1 MLAQLLL
8 LASKSHGLD
17 FFVVIVMFVDLAQSA
32 IQSILAVFGHVSIDL
47 GLVDIGRLQSLGNV
61 GSVSSVVGWINL
73 LILAP
78 PLRIDHWV
86 EACRTCP
93 FSIDGHAV
101 MWVVDLESFLR
112 AAPGHTARRLFG
124 AFAPPA

>member
-17 FFVVIVMFVDLAQSA
+17 FLEVIVMFVDLAQSA
-32 IQSILAVFGHVSIDL
+32 IQSILAVFCHVSINL
-47 GLVDIGRLQSLGNV
+47 RLVDIGRLQSLGNV
-61 GSVSSVVGWINL
+61 GSVSSVVGWIDL

-93 FSIDGHAV
+93 FSIDGNAV
-101 MWVVDLESFLR
+101 MWVVDLESFL
-112 AAPGHTARRLFG
+112 
-124 AFAPPA
+124 